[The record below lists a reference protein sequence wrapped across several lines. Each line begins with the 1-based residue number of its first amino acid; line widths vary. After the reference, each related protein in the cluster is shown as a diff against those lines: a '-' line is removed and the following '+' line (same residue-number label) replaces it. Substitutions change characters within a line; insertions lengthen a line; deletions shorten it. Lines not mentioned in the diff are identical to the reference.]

1 MSYCIMNNKMNMRE
15 MIDEM
20 NKLSQL
26 LKESYIFDGAK
37 EEAPMEEPMPEDMMG
52 AEENMPISQTEDK
65 VNQIR
70 TLALDG
76 IQEYAEQVDSEEY
89 QFFKKVWMMC
99 DKVCSEKEKVSDG
112 E

>member
-1 MSYCIMNNKMNMRE
+1 MNNKMNMRE

-26 LKESYIFDGAK
+26 LKESYIFDGA
-37 EEAPMEEPMPEDMMG
+37 EEEVPMEEPMPEDMMG
-52 AEENMPISQTEDK
+52 AEEDMPISQTEDK

>member
-1 MSYCIMNNKMNMRE
+1 MKKENMRE
-15 MIDEM
+15 LIDEV
-20 NKLSQL
+20 NRLSQI
-26 LKESYIFDGAK
+26 LKESYIFDG
-37 EEAPMEEPMPEDMMG
+37 EEEMPVEEPMMGDEMMG
-52 AEENMPISQTEDK
+52 DEELPINQTEDK

-99 DKVCSEKEKVSDG
+99 DKVCSEKDKVSDG

>member
-1 MSYCIMNNKMNMRE
+1 MKKENMRE
-15 MIDEM
+15 LIDEV
-20 NKLSQL
+20 NRLSQI
-26 LKESYIFDGAK
+26 LKESYIFDG
-37 EEAPMEEPMPEDMMG
+37 EEEMPVEEPMMGDEMM
-52 AEENMPISQTEDK
+52 ADEELPISQTEDK

-99 DKVCSEKEKVSDG
+99 DKVCSEKDKVSDG

>member
-1 MSYCIMNNKMNMRE
+1 MNNKMNMRE
-15 MIDEM
+15 MIDEVK
-20 NKLSQL
+20 KLSRL
-26 LKESYIFDGAK
+26 LQESYIFD
-37 EEAPMEEPMPEDMMG
+37 EVDDIPSEEPMDDYDMEDMGDAPM
-52 AEENMPISQTEDK
+52 NQTEDK

-76 IQEYAEQVDSEEY
+76 IQEYAEEVDSEEY

-99 DKVCSEKEKVSDG
+99 DKVCSEKDKVDNSN

>member
-1 MSYCIMNNKMNMRE
+1 MKKENMRE
-15 MIDEM
+15 LIDEV
-20 NKLSQL
+20 NRLSQI
-26 LKESYIFDGAK
+26 LKESYIFDS
-37 EEAPMEEPMPEDMMG
+37 EEEMPIEEPMMG
-52 AEENMPISQTEDK
+52 DEIMGDEELPINQTEDK

-99 DKVCSEKEKVSDG
+99 DKVCSEKDKVSDG